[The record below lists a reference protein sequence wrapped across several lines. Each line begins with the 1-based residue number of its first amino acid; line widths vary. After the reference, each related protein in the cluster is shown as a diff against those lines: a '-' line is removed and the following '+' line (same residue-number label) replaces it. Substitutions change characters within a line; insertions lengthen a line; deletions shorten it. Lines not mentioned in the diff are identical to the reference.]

1 MDMRADIVFQRLQG
15 SIGPFDFPPSVTM
28 SLLTESADGITTS
41 AIKVASQRRSVG
53 YAICSKLIP
62 ATEAFIAVM
71 LS

>member
-1 MDMRADIVFQRLQG
+1 
-15 SIGPFDFPPSVTM
+15 M